1 MDIVY
6 PWQIPQTTP
15 YTPVPLPAS
24 PNPWDVTPLPIPFRP
39 ILPCHM
45 GAGRAQG
52 QQADGWP
59 VVELGGVDRA
69 QGQQAD
75 GAHVDGLSVAELGV

>member
-24 PNPWDVTPLPIPFRP
+24 PNPWDVTPLPHPIPANP
-39 ILPCHM
+39 PVPHGC
-45 GAGRAQG
+45 GQSSG

-59 VVELGGVDRA
+59 VVELGGVGRA
-69 QGQQAD
+69 QEQQAD
-75 GAHVDGLSVAELGV
+75 EAHVDGLSVAELGV